1 MSEFNPANVLASL
14 RPRVAEQVAKIA
26 GTPDRSKWEPLH
38 LRLAADEFEQGA
50 GMKRPFPRHAKT
62 LRRIAATMYVKRM
75 RLSGAAS

>member
-1 MSEFNPANVLASL
+1 MSDFDPEMFVSL
-14 RPRVAEQVAKIA
+14 RPRVLRVVSRIA
-26 GTPDRSKWEPLH
+26 GTDERARWEPLH